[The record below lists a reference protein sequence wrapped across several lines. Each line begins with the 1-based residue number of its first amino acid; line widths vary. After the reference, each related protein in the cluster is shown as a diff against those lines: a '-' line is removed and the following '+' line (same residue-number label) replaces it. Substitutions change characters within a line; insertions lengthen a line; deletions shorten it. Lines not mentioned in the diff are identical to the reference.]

1 MFESIYVGLS
11 GLMGFSKGLN
21 VLSNNVANLNTPGF
35 KSSQL
40 QFQDLFYQLQGTG
53 GENSAQIGTGLDTG
67 TTSLNLKQGELRE
80 TGNDLDLAIDGN
92 GFFVL
97 RKDNQTYYTRAGQFE
112 FDTEGYLIERSNK
125 ARVAGLGNGD
135 KLQDITING
144 LRTNPPEATGSITFT
159 GNLSS
164 GDTQHVINNVKVY
177 DSAGSSQTLD
187 LTFDNNGS
195 NVAGS
200 WNITIKDSTGTV
212 ATGQILFSNGTP
224 VAGSDSLTFTYA
236 PPGAPPSTIKLD
248 FGKDVTAYSAGSD
261 SSLKVNTQDGYAPG
275 ALTKASFDSEGYLA
289 LSYSNNQTAKGPRL
303 ALAWFDFIQG
313 LELDGGNMFV
323 NKAGLT
329 PQIGGA
335 AQSVFGSIKAGS
347 IEISNVDLTQQF
359 SDLIITQRGY
369 QASSQ
374 VISAAN
380 EMMQQLFDLKA
391 RR

>member
-35 KSSQL
+35 KSSTL
-40 QFQDLFYQLQGTG
+40 QFQDLLYQLHGGG
-53 GENSAQIGTGLDTG
+53 GENSAQIGMGLGTGS
-67 TTSLNLKQGELRE
+67 TSINLKQGELRE
-80 TGNDLDLAIDGN
+80 TGNDLDLAIDGS

-97 RKDNQTYYTRAGQFE
+97 RKDGNTFYSRAGQFE
-112 FDTEGYLIERSNK
+112 FDENGFLIERSNK
-125 ARVAGLGNGD
+125 AHVAGLSGGGA
-135 KLQDITING
+135 LQDITING
-144 LRTNPPEATGSITFT
+144 LRTNPPKSTSKVTFT

-164 GDTQHVINNVKVY
+164 SDTQHVIENIKVY
-177 DSAGSSQTLD
+177 DSEGSSHL
-187 LTFDNNGS
+187 LKITFDNNGS
-195 NVAGS
+195 NVAGT
-200 WNITIKDSTGTV
+200 WNVTIEDPTGQI
-212 ATGQILFSNGTP
+212 ATGQIAFSNGTP
-224 VAGSDSLTFTYA
+224 VSGSNTISFTYSPTGVA
-236 PPGAPPSTIKLD
+236 PSTIELNLSQ
-248 FGKDVTAYSAGSD
+248 DVTAYSAGSD

-275 ALTKASFDSEGYLA
+275 ALTKATFDSEGYLA
-289 LSYSNNQTAKGPRL
+289 LTYSNNQTAKGTRL
-303 ALAWFDFIQG
+303 ALAWFDYIRG
-313 LELDGGNMFV
+313 LELNGGNMFV

-329 PQIGGA
+329 PHYGGA
-335 AQSVFGSIKAGS
+335 GESVFGTIQAGS

-380 EMMQQLFDLKA
+380 EMMQQLFELKG